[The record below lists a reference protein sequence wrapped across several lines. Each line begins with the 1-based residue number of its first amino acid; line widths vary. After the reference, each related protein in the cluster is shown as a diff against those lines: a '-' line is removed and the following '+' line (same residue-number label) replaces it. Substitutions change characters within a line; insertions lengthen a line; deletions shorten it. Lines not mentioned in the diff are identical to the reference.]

1 MIRFVWCALLL
12 TACGASQLPAGSTS
26 MSAEQTEDSRLSK
39 VPTIDLFG
47 WGVRGEDGRQYDS
60 IQTLEEAMRPQLDPI
75 LSIDISDSAEARRQ
89 LRAFALQLLTVNT
102 TANDVVTQQGQLKQH
117 EAAVVLGSSQAIRS
131 ITRSRVA
138 KNAHCY
144 EMRKVF
150 TEARQSVSAVDE
162 AVLESWRKWGIEPDS
177 ERVGIVSDVS
187 TKAFLLLDLA
197 DQLTRLYIYEE
208 SDGVS
213 EGELTEIVIQ
223 CPISEVKSLAKG
235 AE

>member
-1 MIRFVWCALLL
+1 MRL
-12 TACGASQLPAGSTS
+12 CGSGLKSG
-26 MSAEQTEDSRLSK
+26 DSEYHA
-39 VPTIDLFG
+39 V
-47 WGVRGEDGRQYDS
+47 
-60 IQTLEEAMRPQLDPI
+60 
-75 LSIDISDSAEARRQ
+75 ARC
-89 LRAFALQLLTVNT
+89 
-102 TANDVVTQQGQLKQH
+102 
-117 EAAVVLGSSQAIRS
+117 E
-131 ITRSRVA
+131 
-138 KNAHCY
+138 NAHCY